1 LIQKLDPAIY
11 DPIYCL
17 SRSRVP
23 VSVPSA
29 EYGPFR
35 WVTGNICEPDS
46 YASILESCDTVIHL
60 AATTGKAPTDQYSQV
75 NTEGTQALVE
85 QCERSGVK
93 NFLFVSTI
101 AVKYRDKKH
110 YYYAQ
115 SKERAEEI

>member
-1 LIQKLDPAIY
+1 MNLSLFVTGSTGFIGSRLIQKLDPTIY

-17 SRSRVP
+17 SRSDVP

-60 AATTGKAPTDQYSQV
+60 AATTGTTSPCLRSLHGNAGWPGGPSSYAGPAP
-75 NTEGTQALVE
+75 A
-85 QCERSGVK
+85 
-93 NFLFVSTI
+93 
-101 AVKYRDKKH
+101 
-110 YYYAQ
+110 
-115 SKERAEEI
+115 